1 MARASDARRAQLKKY
16 YEENREQ
23 VLARARERYHTKTK
37 PKRALET
44 PEEAAIRKAKANAA
58 ARKSNT
64 AARRRVHRPLS
75 HLLIRAR
82 NRATAKGREFS
93 ITLSDL
99 YIPEVCPLLGIPLSM
114 THPSLDHRP
123 SLDRIDSNKGYIPG
137 NVWVVSSRA
146 NRLKSDATADEL
158 IRIGLALRGRTT

>member
-1 MARASDARRAQLKKY
+1 MAPISDARRAHLKKY
-16 YEENREQ
+16 YETNRDQ
-23 VLARARERYHTKTK
+23 IRARAREHYHTKVK
-37 PKRALET
+37 PQRALET
-44 PEEAAIRKAKANAA
+44 PEETAARKAKAKAA
-58 ARKSNT
+58 AKKSNT
-64 AARRRVHRPLS
+64 GEKRRLNRPLH

-99 YIPEVCPLLGIPLSM
+99 YIPDVCPLLGVPLSM
-114 THPSLDHRP
+114 VGPNSDHRP

-158 IRIGLALRGRTT
+158 IRIGLALRERTT